1 MAPVGSVD
9 VEAELVAWLHARLTV
24 RVLTDLPA
32 NLASILPVIQVQRVG
47 GDDDSFRL
55 DRALVD
61 VDVYAA
67 TRPAAS
73 VLMAQ
78 TRSALLAELRGVAT
92 ESAVFT
98 MARTVTAPA
107 WRPYE
112 NPALRRFGASFE
124 IHSHPVS

>member
-1 MAPVGSVD
+1 MAAVGSVD
-9 VEAELVAWLHARLTV
+9 VEAELIAWLATKLSV

-32 NLASILPVIQVQRVG
+32 NLADVLPVIQVQRIG
-47 GDDDSFRL
+47 GDDDALRL

-73 VLMAQ
+73 GLMAQ
-78 TRSALLAELRGVAT
+78 ARSALLSELRGIAT
-92 ESAVFT
+92 EAAVFT
-98 MARTVTAPA
+98 MARTIAAPT
-107 WRPYE
+107 WRSYE